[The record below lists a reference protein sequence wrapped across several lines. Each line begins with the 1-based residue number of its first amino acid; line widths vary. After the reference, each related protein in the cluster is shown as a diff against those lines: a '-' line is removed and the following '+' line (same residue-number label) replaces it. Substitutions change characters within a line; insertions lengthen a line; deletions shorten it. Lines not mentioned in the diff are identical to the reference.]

1 MADDKQPLTSDR
13 SLSEALRAGHSDGI
27 PAAGRHETA
36 SGGPAGGPGLNNW
49 ETATVVHPDLNDRGG
64 VFHAAIQMTRMPMLM
79 TDPRLP
85 DNPIVFANGA
95 FLDLTGYAR
104 EDILGRN
111 CRFLQGARTSRGTVD
126 QIRQAV
132 TGRRPIAVEVLNYRK
147 DGTAFWNALF
157 IGPIFSPNGDLLYF
171 FSSQFDATRRH
182 DAEDRVR
189 HAERMEAIAQLAAAL
204 AHDFNNAL
212 QVVLGNLGR
221 AAARLP
227 DQTEVLKPL
236 ERARQA
242 ARQVATLTRQL
253 LTFARRARLEPR
265 PVALN
270 TLLTEAGPKL
280 SRSLGEGIALRFD
293 LDPCLPPCLVDPTQ
307 MEAALLNVLAN
318 AGDAMPA
325 GGQATVRTGTVVLDE
340 AAAMAGGEDLKPG
353 RYVVLGVEDEGSGMP
368 PEVLA
373 RSTEPF
379 FSTKAGKGAGL
390 GLATV
395 HGFVRQSGGRLE
407 ISSAPGQGTT
417 VRMLFPAAT
426 EPATSTSSTA
436 GGPRGGEVDGTKT
449 VLAVDDDEG
458 VLDLAVHHLRT
469 LGFRVLAARSG
480 EEALEM
486 LRRAPDRVNLLF
498 TDLSMPGGMTGLML
512 AERARALHPG
522 LRVLLATGYSDDLVG
537 RGAPTPGADVLGKPY
552 SQTDLAKRV
561 RAILN
566 NRNGHGEPRPA
577 LEG

>member
-280 SRSLGEGIALRFD
+280 SRSLGEGIAPRFD

-307 MEAALLNVLAN
+307 MEEALLNVLAN